1 MKTMTTQINAN
12 ELKALLDRNAVR
24 VIDGSWALDGTDMH
38 ALYRQAHIPGA
49 VFFDVERVSDRSSSL
64 PHMAPS
70 PEVFAKAVGSLGLS
84 SDDTVV
90 VYDQQGLFSAARV
103 WWTFRLMG
111 HPDVRILR
119 GGLPAWRTAGFAVT
133 DADTIVV
140 PTVYTA
146 VQQDEKVINIEELR
160 GLLNTDA
167 IVLDARPAARFA
179 GAAPEPRS
187 GLRNGHM
194 PGSRS
199 LPFGELIRD
208 GALKPA
214 DELHSI
220 LDAKGADGTRPVV
233 TTCGSGVTAAII
245 SLALA
250 ELGRESRLYDG
261 SWAQWGQE
269 TLDTPVVQGEE

>member
-1 MKTMTTQINAN
+1 MTTTQIDATA
-12 ELKALLDRNAVR
+12 LKALIDRDAVR
-24 VIDGSWALDGTDMH
+24 VVDGSWALDGTDMH
-38 ALYRQAHIPGA
+38 ALYNRAHIPGA
-49 VFFDVERVSDRSSSL
+49 VFFDIEAVSDRSSGL

-70 PEVFAKAVGSLGLS
+70 PQVFAAAAGALGIS
-84 SDDTVV
+84 PEDMVV

-111 HPDVRILR
+111 HRDVRVLR
-119 GGLPAWRTAGFAVT
+119 GGLPAWRAAGFATTDTATGVT
-133 DADTIVV
+133 PVDYTPAFQADTVLDLEGLRQV
-140 PTVYTA
+140 LGTGTV
-146 VQQDEKVINIEELR
+146 
-160 GLLNTDA
+160 
-167 IVLDARPAARFA
+167 VLDARPAARFA
-179 GAAPEPRS
+179 GTAPEPRA
-187 GLRNGHM
+187 GLRAGHM

-214 DELHSI
+214 DELRVI
-220 LDAKGADGTRPVV
+220 LDGKGANGSTPVV

-261 SWAQWGQE
+261 SWAQWGQD
-269 TLDTPVVQGEE
+269 TLDTPVVTGET

>member
-1 MKTMTTQINAN
+1 MTSQIDPI
-12 ELKALLDRNAVR
+12 ELKRLIDNKAVH
-24 VIDGSWALDGTDMH
+24 VVDGSWALDGSDMH
-38 ALYRQAHIPGA
+38 ALYNETHIPGA
-49 VFFDVERVSDRSSSL
+49 VFFDIEAISDTSSGL

-70 PEVFAKAVGSLGLS
+70 PGVFAKAVGAMGISA
-84 SDDTVV
+84 DDTVV
-90 VYDQQGLFSAARV
+90 VYDRQGLFSAARV

-111 HPDVRILR
+111 HRDVRVLR
-119 GGLPAWRTAGFAVT
+119 GGLPAWLAAGFAVT
-133 DADTIVV
+133 GAVTIVN
-140 PTVYTA
+140 PTVYTP
-146 VQQDEKVINIEELR
+146 VLQVENVIDLNALR
-160 GLLNTDA
+160 EVLGTDTV
-167 IVLDARPAARFA
+167 VLDARPAARFT

-199 LPFGELIRD
+199 LPFAELIQD

-214 DELHSI
+214 EDLRAI
-220 LDAKGADGTRPVV
+220 LDARGADGGAPVV

-250 ELGRESRLYDG
+250 ELSSESRLYDG

-269 TLDTPVVQGEE
+269 ELDTPVVRGAE

>member
-1 MKTMTTQINAN
+1 MTTQIDA
-12 ELKALLDRNAVR
+12 EALEALLEQDAVR
-24 VIDGSWALDGTDMH
+24 VVDSSWALDGTDMH
-38 ALYRQAHIPGA
+38 ALYVQEHIPGA
-49 VFFDVERVSDRSSSL
+49 AFFDIDAVSDKSSGL
-64 PHMAPS
+64 PHMVPS
-70 PEVFAKAVGSLGLS
+70 PELFAAAVGTMGITAG
-84 SDDTVV
+84 DTVV
-90 VYDQQGLFSAARV
+90 VYDRQGLFSAARV

-111 HPDVRILR
+111 HRDVRVLR
-119 GGLPAWRTAGFAVT
+119 GGLPAWRKAGFSVT
-133 DADTIVV
+133 DTVTVV
-140 PTVYTA
+140 TPVVYTPVLQA
-146 VQQDEKVINIEELR
+146 GKIIDLN
-160 GLLNTDA
+160 GLCEVLGTETV
-167 IVLDARPAARFA
+167 VLDARPSARFA

-199 LPFGELIRD
+199 LPFGELVRD

-214 DELHSI
+214 EDLRAI
-220 LDAKGADGTRPVV
+220 LDAKGADGSAPIV

-269 TLDTPVVQGEE
+269 GLDTVVVRGAE